1 MTEQIACPTLRPT
14 LRMLSD
20 EQIRTIHNTSL
31 DILSGTG
38 IEMRHE
44 GARTLLLDAGAW
56 QSGDRIKIPE
66 HLIMQALH
74 TAPSRI
80 PMHNRL
86 GQLTMPLEE
95 GKVYFG
101 TGSDCQFTF
110 DAGNPRTAPLG
121 RRGCPALR
129 PTLRR
134 ARPDRLRHVDGH
146 ARATCRPWITTCTAS
161 SR

>member
-20 EQIRTIHNTSL
+20 EQIRAIHNTSL

-44 GARTLLLDAGAW
+44 GARKLLLDAGAW
-56 QSGDRIKIPE
+56 QSGDRIRIPG
-66 HLIMQALH
+66 HLIMQALR

-101 TGSDCQFTF
+101 TGSDCQFTWDVETRERRPAVAEDVRRF
-110 DAGNPRTAPLG
+110 AHLATGSTRSTSSCRWAPRAM
-121 RRGCPALR
+121 
-129 PTLRR
+129 
-134 ARPDRLRHVDGH
+134 
-146 ARATCRPWITTCTAS
+146 CRPWTITFTAS